1 MVLEFLIPPIHR
13 HPIELDTIVPPL
25 IARKL
30 LFRIVC
36 IPPLQPFLV
45 HM

>member
-1 MVLEFLIPPIHR
+1 MVLDFLIPPIHR
-13 HPIELDTIVPPL
+13 HPIELVTIVPPL
-25 IARKL
+25 IACKL
-30 LFRIVC
+30 LLVLC